1 MTTQTGKAF
10 LSGPQGAA
18 VFTATLTDQAGWT
31 EIYDEVMTQSLGDVM
46 VGMTINAVGG
56 EYAAGF
62 GFLRV
67 VNVQTGQLKA
77 TWAPKVIKG
86 NDKLEFLQVPFR
98 VEIGDVVQMYID
110 VAPT

>member
-10 LSGPQGAA
+10 LSGPGGAC

-31 EIYDEVMTQSLGDVM
+31 EIYDETMTQSLGDVM
-46 VGMTINAVGG
+46 TGLVVNAVGG

-67 VNVQTGQLKA
+67 VNVQTGALKA
-77 TWAPKVIKG
+77 CWAPKVIKG
-86 NDKLEFLQVPFR
+86 SDVLEYLDVPFR
-98 VEIGDVVQMYID
+98 VEVGDIVQMYID
-110 VAPT
+110 VTPT

>member
-10 LSGPQGAA
+10 LSGPDGAV

-31 EIYDEVMTQSLGDVM
+31 EIYDETMTQSLGDVM
-46 VGMTINAVGG
+46 VGRTINAVGG

-62 GFLRV
+62 GFCRV
-67 VNVQTGQLKA
+67 VNTQTGMLKA
-77 TWAPKVIKG
+77 CWAPKVIKG
-86 NDKLEFLQVPFR
+86 SDALEYLAVPFR
-98 VEIGDVVQMYID
+98 VEIGDIVQMYVD

>member
-10 LSGPQGAA
+10 LSGPQGA
-18 VFTATLTDQAGWT
+18 VIFTATLTDQAGWT
-31 EIYDEVMTQSLGDVM
+31 EIYDETMTQSLGDVM
-46 VGMTINAVGG
+46 AGMTVNAVGG

-67 VNVQTGQLKA
+67 VNTQSGFVKA
-77 TWAPKVIKG
+77 VWAPKVIKG
-86 NDKLEFLQVPFR
+86 SDALEYLPVPFR
-98 VEIGDVVQMYID
+98 VEVGDIVQMYID